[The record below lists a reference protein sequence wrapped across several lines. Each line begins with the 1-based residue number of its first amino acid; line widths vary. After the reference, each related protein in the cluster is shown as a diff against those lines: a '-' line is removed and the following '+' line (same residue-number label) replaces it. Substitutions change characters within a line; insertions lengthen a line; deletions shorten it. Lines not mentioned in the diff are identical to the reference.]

1 MKPTFKTTLL
11 TFLFSCTLL
20 TACKKEDTLLVEAP
34 TQDLLLVDAKVT
46 DLVQKVSINDGSF
59 DNIIDRS
66 NCFNIKFPL
75 HVTVN
80 SQEIHVNSEEDYKAI
95 EFLLDDEDHDIDVLE
110 ITYPV
115 TIILEDFT
123 EVEIY
128 NGFELNNHSSN
139 CHGENESDD
148 DIECLDFQYPITAST
163 FNKISEAIETITLT
177 SDHELNDFMKTLHHD
192 LVTTMNFPVNVAL
205 TDGTMLE
212 ILNTTELELTINEH
226 KDDCDEDDDFDHN
239 DDDCN
244 DCNIEAL
251 TQTLTRCG
259 GWEIDK
265 LVYDSVDLDNLYNIY
280 EFNFSEDGTIAVETP
295 THTARGTW
303 SASGTKKNITVT
315 IDIPEL
321 PFCNHDWVLQEM
333 SEYSNTRLDLRVDD
347 THRLRY
353 NNSCD

>member
-1 MKPTFKTTLL
+1 
-11 TFLFSCTLL
+11 
-20 TACKKEDTLLVEAP
+20 VEAP

-75 HVTVN
+75 HVTV
-80 SQEIHVNSEEDYKAI
+80 
-95 EFLLDDEDHDIDVLE
+95 
-110 ITYPV
+110 
-115 TIILEDFT
+115 
-123 EVEIY
+123 
-128 NGFELNNHSSN
+128 
-139 CHGENESDD
+139 
-148 DIECLDFQYPITAST
+148 
-163 FNKISEAIETITLT
+163 
-177 SDHELNDFMKTLHHD
+177 
-192 LVTTMNFPVNVAL
+192 
-205 TDGTMLE
+205 
-212 ILNTTELELTINEH
+212 LNTTELELTINEH